1 MTDRSTDHRTDHRT
15 DRRAYIDPTTNE
27 VLLLEWKRVGD
38 QEGWIPA
45 VDILRAWQ
53 TGLLEVCKPS
63 ASPEFITMPDRIRW
77 PCLTPEE
84 ERNILRL
91 LNKPWISPRLIVRPA
106 PSVPPPPPVPVAVPP
121 SSPPP
126 PAAAAAASPR
136 PPVVVRL
143 QPPVSLLHHPLIR
156 LMMPMPLTPFPAAA
170 ASASP
175 FIVPTAVFTAP
186 AAKPAP
192 TPFPRHLIAPV
203 LAHAE
208 ATKAICP
215 ISLEPI
221 TKENATVTSC
231 GHIFQTEAIAT
242 WLTDHTICPECR
254 AAVAPV

>member
-1 MTDRSTDHRTDHRT
+1 MTDRST

-63 ASPEFITMPDRIRW
+63 ASPEFITIPDRIRW

-91 LNKPWISPRLIVRPA
+91 LNKPWISPRMIVRPPA
-106 PSVPPPPPVPVAVPP
+106 AAPPVAAPPVASPRPP
-121 SSPPP
+121 FVVRLQPQSMHHHPLIQLMMQMPMTP
-126 PAAAAAASPR
+126 GLAAAAAASPF
-136 PPVVVRL
+136 V
-143 QPPVSLLHHPLIR
+143 
-156 LMMPMPLTPFPAAA
+156 
-170 ASASP
+170 
-175 FIVPTAVFTAP
+175 VPTAGPFVVPRAVP
-186 AAKPAP
+186 KPP
-192 TPFPRHLIAPV
+192 PFPRHLIAPV

-208 ATKAICP
+208 ANKAICP

-231 GHIFQTEAIAT
+231 GHVFQTEALAT

-254 AAVAPV
+254 SPVGSL

>member
-1 MTDRSTDHRTDHRT
+1 MTDRST
-15 DRRAYIDPTTNE
+15 DRRAYIDPATNE

-63 ASPEFITMPDRIRW
+63 TSPEFITMPDRIRW

-91 LNKPWISPRLIVRPA
+91 LNKPWISPRMIVRPA
-106 PSVPPPPPVPVAVPP
+106 AAGPP
-121 SSPPP
+121 SLP
-126 PAAAAAASPR
+126 PAPAAR

-143 QPPVSLLHHPLIR
+143 QPPQHPLIR
-156 LMMPMPLTPFPAAA
+156 LMMQMPLTPFPPAAT
-170 ASASP
+170 SP
-175 FIVPTAVFTAP
+175 FVVPTAVFAAPAAVFAAP

-254 AAVAPV
+254 SQL